1 MCFIHFKIRLDRLV
15 FYPIKTFRAMTLPSV
30 NPECS
35 RRSSAHEREALILGA
50 ARRVFLELG
59 FGSATMD
66 AIAIAAGVSK
76 QTVYNH
82 FGSKEEL
89 FASMV
94 RTGCQE
100 LLEVLRVGAGS
111 EDPEQVLR
119 CMGRQFLEM
128 ALQPEKLALR
138 RVLLAEIAQF
148 PELGQIYYR
157 SGPAFLR
164 ELLAEYLAK
173 QDHEGFLVVE
183 NPPLLADQFVGM
195 LASCLMKAELGIKP
209 EMTPDER
216 ERYIDHA
223 VNLVIRATRPATAS
237 ASRKEG

>member
-1 MCFIHFKIRLDRLV
+1 L
-15 FYPIKTFRAMTLPSV
+15 S
-30 NPECS
+30 
-35 RRSSAHEREALILGA
+35 A

-59 FGSATMD
+59 FVSATMD
-66 AIAIAAGVSK
+66 AIADMAGVSK

-94 RTGCQE
+94 RSGCKE
-100 LLEVLRVGAGS
+100 ILTVLQMGADRG
-111 EDPEQVLR
+111 DPEQTLR
-119 CMGRQFLEM
+119 SMGRRFLEM

-138 RVLLAEIAQF
+138 RVLLGEIAQF

-164 ELLAEYLAK
+164 GQLAEYLEK
-173 QDHEGFLVVE
+173 QDRNGFLVVAD
-183 NPPLLADQFVGM
+183 PQLMADQFVGM
-195 LASCLMKAELGIKP
+195 LSVCLMKAELGIKP
-209 EMTPDER
+209 EMNPDER

-223 VNLVIRATRPATAS
+223 VGLVMSVTRPGTATLPG
-237 ASRKEG
+237 KPG

>member
-1 MCFIHFKIRLDRLV
+1 MQ
-15 FYPIKTFRAMTLPSV
+15 
-30 NPECS
+30 
-35 RRSSAHEREALILGA
+35 A
-50 ARRVFLELG
+50 ARRVFLEQG
-59 FGSATMD
+59 FGNATMD
-66 AIAIAAGVSK
+66 SIAIAAGVSK

-94 RTGCQE
+94 RSGCQE
-100 LLEVLRVGAGS
+100 LLGVLRVGAGP

-119 CMGRQFLEM
+119 SMGRRFLAM

-157 SGPAFLR
+157 SGPAFFR
-164 ELLAEYLAK
+164 GLLAEYLGK
-173 QDHEGFLVVE
+173 LGRNGWLVVE
-183 NPPLLADQFVGM
+183 DPALLADQFVGM

-209 EMTPDER
+209 EMSLDER

-223 VNLVIRATRPATAS
+223 VKLLMRATRPDADS
-237 ASRKEG
+237 GSRMGD